1 MFIEPGEIYLSDK
14 LLGSKIFNGGDAP
27 SNAGGMGGIGGIEE
41 DDPELAEAIR
51 QSLLESQ
58 QQQQQAP
65 QQNNQANEQKPAGEM
80 QNEPDEEELERLA
93 IQMSLQEMN
102 EGNDQAKK
110 EGNNPDEKK

>member
-27 SNAGGMGGIGGIEE
+27 NNAGGMGGIGGIEE

-58 QQQQQAP
+58 QQQAPQQAA
-65 QQNNQANEQKPAGEM
+65 QQNNQVNEQKPAAEM
-80 QNEPDEEELERLA
+80 QNEPDEEEMERLA
-93 IQMSLQEMN
+93 I
-102 EGNDQAKK
+102 
-110 EGNNPDEKK
+110 

>member
-1 MFIEPGEIYLSDK
+1 MFIEPGEVYLSDK

-27 SNAGGMGGIGGIEE
+27 GNAGGVGGIGGIEE

-51 QSLLESQ
+51 QSLLQS
-58 QQQQQAP
+58 QQQQAP
-65 QQNNQANEQKPAGEM
+65 PAAQVNQGNNEQKPAGEM

-110 EGNNPDEKK
+110 EEEKK